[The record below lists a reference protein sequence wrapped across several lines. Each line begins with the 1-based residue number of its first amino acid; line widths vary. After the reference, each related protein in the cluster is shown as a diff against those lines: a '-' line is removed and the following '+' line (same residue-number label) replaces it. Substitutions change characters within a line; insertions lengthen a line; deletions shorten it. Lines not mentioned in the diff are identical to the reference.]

1 MKNYHIGMRQ
11 NVLMH
16 FMKEMCDY
24 AYLFLC
30 KHTKKIFIFENLA
43 KNDLILNLKHNDY

>member
-1 MKNYHIGMRQ
+1 MQNKLFAYMKNYHIGMRQ
-11 NVLMH
+11 NALMH

-30 KHTKKIFIFENLA
+30 KHTKKILFLNTYQ
-43 KNDLILNLKHNDY
+43 KND